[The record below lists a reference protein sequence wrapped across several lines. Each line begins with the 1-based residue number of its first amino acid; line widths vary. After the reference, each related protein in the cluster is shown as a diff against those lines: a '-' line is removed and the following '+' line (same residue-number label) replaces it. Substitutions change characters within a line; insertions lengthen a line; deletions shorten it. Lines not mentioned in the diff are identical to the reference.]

1 MAAGTSLNESL
12 TCVGIA
18 FVGKYP
24 KATYAEFVDMFYN
37 PKDRRFDGVI
47 KNCQTQFEDKTDY
60 TNNYPR
66 PSLVNVSNETVDNWF
81 AISYFTGR
89 ALYKNIGVPLS
100 RYNVLRLSKSDSAT
114 GYFLESQAISAIKDQ
129 YKKLGG
135 TGYAGKIHK
144 EKVMI
149 ADIILYA
156 KKSNL
161 ENKLKKHIAN
171 GSLTLTSYKTLFNEE
186 FEKKRVIPV
195 SLKAINT
202 KNPKVKFINAPSSI
216 TLKKDVQ
223 DEFYEELLILSRLAK
238 NSNKKLFLERVDNIL
253 EIEYP
258 VDFDSNSNYVFVKF
272 NFKFRDGKTRK
283 YKLWTNFSKSGPSIH
298 ISDKASE
305 SASGEGGLTSSYFEE
320 MSKDYQKLRQFF
332 KHLKQKRIEVLEK
345 IISPENVDSFMN
357 IVKKQ
362 NDNVLPFNDSSLN
375 SKFYPLGKSSY
386 STFLKTLTDL
396 GRQDIAN
403 DFFEQYSYELTNIR
417 DKRYNPTNVHS
428 GHELSG
434 YEVGYFFSKNQS
446 LVREILKK
454 QILMSWYAA
463 ASGRGF
469 IVINRKKFEVN
480 KFYKDEMDQ
489 PPTYIKVGF

>member
-24 KATYAEFVDMFYN
+24 KATYAEFIDMFYN
-37 PKDRRFDGVI
+37 PKDRRFSGVI
-47 KNCQTQFEDKTDY
+47 KNCQTQFKNKTDY

-66 PSLVNVSNETVDNWF
+66 PSQVNVSNETVDNWF

-89 ALYKNIGVPLS
+89 ALGKNIGVKLD
-100 RYNVLRLSKSDSAT
+100 RYDVLRLSKSDST
-114 GYFLESQAISAIKDQ
+114 KGYFLESQSVSAITKQ

-135 TGYAGKIHK
+135 TGYAGKVNK

-156 KKSNL
+156 RTSKL
-161 ENKLKKHIAN
+161 ENKLRNHIAN
-171 GSLTLTSYKTLFNEE
+171 GNLTLTSYKTLFNEE
-186 FEKKRVIPV
+186 FKKKSVIPV

-223 DEFYEELLILSRLAK
+223 DEFHEELLILSRLAK
-238 NSNKKLFLERVDNIL
+238 NTNKKLFLDRVDKIL
-253 EIEYP
+253 EIVYP
-258 VDFDSNSNYVFVKF
+258 VNFDGDSTRVWVHF
-272 NFKFRDGKTRK
+272 NFKFRDGKTRR
-283 YKLWTNFSKSGPSIH
+283 YGLWTNYSKSGPSIH
-298 ISDKASE
+298 ISDLASQ

-320 MSKDYQKLRQFF
+320 MSKDYPQLRQFF
-332 KHLKQKRIEVLEK
+332 KHLKKKRMGVLEK
-345 IISPENVDSFMN
+345 IISPDNIDKFMDV
-357 IVKKQ
+357 VKKQ
-362 NDNVLPFNDSSLN
+362 NPKVLSFNDSSLN
-375 SKFYPLGKSSY
+375 SKFYPLGVSAY

-396 GRQDIAN
+396 GRQDIAD
-403 DFFEQYSYELTNIR
+403 DFFEQYSYELTNKR
-417 DKRYNPTNVHS
+417 DKKYDPRDVHS

-434 YEVGYFFSKNQS
+434 YEVGYFFSENQS

-463 ASGRGF
+463 VSGRGF
-469 IVINRKKFEVN
+469 IVVNRKKFAAN
-480 KFYKDEMDQ
+480 QFYKDEMDQ
-489 PPTYIKVGF
+489 PPAYIKVGF

>member
-1 MAAGTSLNESL
+1 MAAGTPLNESL

-24 KATYAEFVDMFYN
+24 RATYAEFVDMFYN
-37 PKDRRFDGVI
+37 PKDRRFSGVI
-47 KNCQTQFEDKTDY
+47 KNCQTQFRDKTDY
-60 TNNYPR
+60 TSNYPR

-100 RYNVLRLSKSDSAT
+100 RYDVLRLSKSDSPT
-114 GYFLESQAISAIKDQ
+114 GYFLESQAISAIKNQ

-135 TGYAGKIHK
+135 TGYAGKVHK

-156 KKSNL
+156 RTSNL
-161 ENKLKKHIAN
+161 ENKLRNHINN
-171 GSLTLTSYKTLFNEE
+171 GTLDFTTYKTLFNEE

-238 NSNKKLFLERVDNIL
+238 NPNKKLFLDRVDNIL

-258 VDFDSNSNYVFVKF
+258 VNFDGDSTKVWVYF

-283 YKLWTNFSKSGPSIH
+283 YGLWTNFSKSGPSIH
-298 ISDKASE
+298 IQDMSTKSQ
-305 SASGEGGLTSSYFEE
+305 SGEGGLTFSYFEE
-320 MSKDYQKLRQFF
+320 MSKDYQQLRQFF
-332 KHLKQKRIEVLEK
+332 KHLKRKRREVLEK
-345 IISPENVDSFMN
+345 IISPENVNNFLLE
-357 IVKKQ
+357 VKKQ
-362 NDNVLPFNDSSLN
+362 NRSIVSFKDDSLN
-375 SKFYPLGKSSY
+375 SKFYPIGGSGY
-386 STFLKTLTDL
+386 SAFLRAITDL

-403 DFFEQYSYELTNIR
+403 DFFEQYSYELTNKK
-417 DKRYNPTNVHS
+417 DKRYNPRDVHS
-428 GHELSG
+428 GHELTG
-434 YEVGYFFSKNQS
+434 YEVGYFFSKNQKYIK
-446 LVREILKK
+446 EIIKK
-454 QILMSWYAA
+454 KVLMSWYAA

-469 IVINRKKFEVN
+469 IVINGKKFAEN
-480 KFYKDEMDQ
+480 KFYKNQLDQ
-489 PPTYIKVGF
+489 PPAYIKVGF